1 MKLVSNIKEVIILD
15 EDPIVG
21 CLVKSAIDENATG
34 MIVEF
39 LSKDE
44 IMVLWSTPPKRILKN
59 REIW

>member
-1 MKLVSNIKEVIILD
+1 MKLVSNIKEVITLD
-15 EDPIVG
+15 EEPVVG
-21 CLVKSAIDENATG
+21 CLVKSVIDENATG

-44 IMVLWSTPPKRILKN
+44 IMVLWNTPPRSPLKN